1 MKPYLRGIIDTLVGA
16 EIITRYDIPHKNRL
30 GVILYDSAFETA
42 CRAYLKYKAKI
53 TLDDSHKRREN
64 LIKTIKSKLVDIDE
78 SVWESIDYYYVEVRN
93 DFYHQSASKT
103 IIDNDYLDYKD
114 TIEFVI
120 NNAFEIKISDLV
132 REELEK
138 IVSKSKQLENT
149 VDQQEEIKIRIHDLS
164 DKVDK
169 VLLATKLVSPKKSD
183 DLNAFFKKQGEK
195 LRLTDN
201 EFKNIV
207 ARNSGS
213 KKMFFYNSETKQW
226 ELSELGK
233 FRLNSLKSN

>member
-1 MKPYLRGIIDTLVGA
+1 MKPYLRGIVDTLVGA
-16 EIITRYDIPHKNRL
+16 EIIIRYDIPHKNRL

-53 TLDDSHKRREN
+53 SLDDSHKRREN
-64 LIKTIKSKLVDIDE
+64 LVKTIKSKLIDIDE
-78 SVWESIDYYYVEVRN
+78 SVWESIDYYYLEVRN

-138 IVSKSKQLENT
+138 LIKQNEEAENKT
-149 VDQQEEIKIRIHDLS
+149 NSEDELKINIRDLS

-169 VLLATKLVSPKKSD
+169 VLVAVKKISPKKSE
-183 DLNAFFKKQGEK
+183 DLNSFFKKQGDK
-195 LRLTDN
+195 LRFNDY

-213 KKMFFYNSETKQW
+213 KKLFFFNSELKTW
-226 ELSELGK
+226 ELSELGEFK
-233 FRLNSLKSN
+233 LTTLKSK

>member
-16 EIITRYDIPHKNRL
+16 EIITRYDIPHRNRL

-64 LIKTIKSKLVDIDE
+64 LIKTIKAKLVDIDE
-78 SVWESIDYYYVEVRN
+78 NVWESIDYYYLEVRN

-120 NNAFEIKISDLV
+120 NNAFEVKISDLV

-138 IVSKSKQLENT
+138 IISQNKPPET
-149 VDQQEEIKIRIHDLS
+149 ADEQEEENKIRIHDLS
-164 DKVDK
+164 DKTDK
-169 VLLATKLVSPKKSD
+169 VILAVRLTSPKKAD

-201 EFKNIV
+201 EFTNIV